1 MRRSWAAALIN
12 PRQIWVSTWQV
23 TASLTMKYARRLPAR
38 RSSDGRKTAARRPI
52 PRGDFSDSSHSSNSS
67 NSSCSQSS
75 SFNSLTTSTLDSESL
90 DFLASSSCLQA
101 GIRSACLISVQAVSE
116 STSAPSRSFSYSSIF
131 PVVSAPVSS
140 LSASSS
146 LLELS
151 SRSLCSI
158 FPPSR
163 ILFRRRFLYSFRLFR
178 SVFSIHFRCH
188 FPTQPYFEDSFF
200 LKINNLLQI

>member
-1 MRRSWAAALIN
+1 MVHIRPQKLSCPKGKI
-12 PRQIWVSTWQV
+12 PR
-23 TASLTMKYARRLPAR
+23 YAKIRIKITTGRKNAAR

-67 NSSCSQSS
+67 CSQSS
-75 SFNSLTTSTLDSESL
+75 SFNSLTTSALDSESL

-101 GIRSACLISVQAVSE
+101 GIRSARLISVQAVSE

-163 ILFRRRFLYSFRLFR
+163 ILFRRRFLYSFR